1 MTKLEQHI
9 KAQYPFRFYLLRGMC
24 LLTALFAFAAII
36 IYIVALA
43 GGKFDF
49 SSVRNTTITYT
60 TTQIFLAILLN
71 TVSIAGI
78 YLMWTLRKA
87 GFHLFF
93 VTRVLL
99 YYLPLFFSSTEQ
111 PALNELFVTALVML
125 LFGINLNIMKR

>member
-9 KAQYPFRFYLLRGMC
+9 KTQYPFRFYLLRGMC
-24 LLTALFAFAAII
+24 LLTALFAIAAIF
-36 IYIVALA
+36 IYVVALA
-43 GGKFDF
+43 GGKFDL
-49 SSVRNTTITYT
+49 SSVAYTTTAFS
-60 TTQIFLAILLN
+60 TTQIFLAIFLN
-71 TVSIAGI
+71 TLSIVGI

-87 GFHLFF
+87 GFYLFF

-99 YYLPLFFSSTEQ
+99 YYLPVFFSSTEY